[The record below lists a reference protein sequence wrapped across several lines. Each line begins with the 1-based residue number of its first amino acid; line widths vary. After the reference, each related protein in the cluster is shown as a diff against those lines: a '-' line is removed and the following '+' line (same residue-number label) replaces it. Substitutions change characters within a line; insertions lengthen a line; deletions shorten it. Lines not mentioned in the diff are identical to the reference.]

1 MAVPDRE
8 HAFCVPAGPAQSG
21 FPMVATPTVVLTSP
35 RPPVEESGACAVCPH
50 PLDGHD
56 RISLRFC
63 QATQAAA
70 ATRGCVC
77 PSS

>member
-1 MAVPDRE
+1 
-8 HAFCVPAGPAQSG
+8 
-21 FPMVATPTVVLTSP
+21 MVTTPTVVLPSS
-35 RPPVEESGACAVCPH
+35 RPLIEESGVCGVCPH
-50 PLDGHD
+50 PLDSHD

-63 QATQAAA
+63 HATQATA

>member
-1 MAVPDRE
+1 MTPTPIIAGAPDR
-8 HAFCVPAGPAQSG
+8 
-21 FPMVATPTVVLTSP
+21 TVL
-35 RPPVEESGACAVCPH
+35 EAGACAVCPH
-50 PLDGHD
+50 ALAAHD
-56 RISLRFC
+56 AISLRFC

>member
-1 MAVPDRE
+1 VPVPDRE
-8 HAFCVPAGPAQSG
+8 YAFCVPAVPAQSG
-21 FPMVATPTVVLTSP
+21 FVMTPAPIVSRTPDRVVD
-35 RPPVEESGACAVCPH
+35 EAGACAVCPH
-50 PLDGHD
+50 PLATHD
-56 RISLRFC
+56 AISARFC